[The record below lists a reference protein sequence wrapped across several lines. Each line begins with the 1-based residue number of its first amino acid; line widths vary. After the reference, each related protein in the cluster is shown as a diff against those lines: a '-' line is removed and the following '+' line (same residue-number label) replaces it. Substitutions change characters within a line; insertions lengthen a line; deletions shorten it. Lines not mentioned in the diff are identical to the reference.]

1 MKVDGGINAELSQAA
16 ATARDAEAAG
26 YDGAWVAET
35 SHDPFLPMAVA
46 AEHTERI
53 ELGTGIA
60 VAFARNPMNLANL
73 ADDLHRFSEGR
84 FILGLGS
91 QIKPHI
97 TKRFSMEWS
106 HPAARMREL
115 VQAMHAIWDTWQ
127 DGTKLDFKGD
137 FYTHTLMTP
146 FFDPGPN
153 PHGRPKVFL
162 AAVGELMTEVVGEVC
177 DVILCHAF
185 TTEAYLRE
193 VTLPALERGAAKAGR
208 TLDDIELSGPAF
220 VVTGTT
226 EEEMAASAV
235 GVRKQ
240 IAFYGSTPAY
250 RGVLE
255 RHGWGELQTELNGLS
270 KQGRWDEMGTLID
283 DDMLDTFAIIGEPEQ
298 IAPKMRAR
306 YGDVVDR
313 ISFYVPYRSDPDRWS
328 QVMAD
333 LKAA

>member
-1 MKVDGGINAELSQAA
+1 VKVDGTVAFELDKTIASAQE
-16 ATARDAEAAG
+16 AEAAG
-26 YDGAWVAET
+26 YDAIWTAET
-35 SHDPFLPMAVA
+35 SHDPFFPLLLA
-46 AEHTERI
+46 AEHTERL

-60 VAFARNPMNLANL
+60 VAFARNPMTLANIGY
-73 ADDLHRFSEGR
+73 DLQRYSGGR

-97 TKRFSMEWS
+97 TRRFSMEWS

-115 VQAMHAIWDTWQ
+115 IAAIHHIWDAW
-127 DGTKLDFKGD
+127 DEGTKLDFRGD

-153 PHGRPKVFL
+153 PAGQARIFL

-177 DVILCHAF
+177 DGILCHAF
-185 TTEAYLRE
+185 TTEQYLRD
-193 VTLPALERGAAKAGR
+193 VTLPALERGAQRAGR
-208 TLDDIELSGPAF
+208 SVKDIEISGPAF

-235 GVRKQ
+235 GVRRQ

-250 RGVLE
+250 RTVLDH
-255 RHGWGELQTELNGLS
+255 HGWGELQPELNALS
-270 KQGRWDEMGTLID
+270 KQGEWETMGTLVD
-283 DDMLDTFAIIGEPEQ
+283 DEMLETFAIVAEPEDL
-298 IAPKMRAR
+298 ARRMHER

-313 ISFYVPYRSDPDRWS
+313 VSFYAPYRSDPERWAR
-328 QVMAD
+328 VMAG

>member
-16 ATARDAEAAG
+16 ATARAAEVAG

-35 SHDPFLPMAVA
+35 SHDPFLPIAVA

-162 AAVGELMTEVVGEVC
+162 AAVGELMTEVVGELC
-177 DVILCHAF
+177 DGMLCHAF

-208 TLDDIELSGPAF
+208 SLADIELSGPAF

-283 DDMLDTFAIIGEPEQ
+283 DDMLDTFAIVAEPEQ
-298 IAPKMRAR
+298 IAPKMKAR
-306 YGDVVDR
+306 FGDVVDR
-313 ISFYVPYRSDPDRWS
+313 ISFYAPYRTDPDRWS

>member
-1 MKVDGGINAELSQAA
+1 MKVDGGISATLSEAG
-16 ATARDAEAAG
+16 ATAREAEAAG
-26 YDGAWVAET
+26 YDGGWVAET
-35 SHDPFLPMAVA
+35 SHDPFLAMALA

-73 ADDLHRFSEGR
+73 ADDLQRYSEGR

-127 DGTKLDFKGD
+127 DGTKLDFRGD

-146 FFDPGPN
+146 FFNPGPN
-153 PHGRPKVFL
+153 PFGRPKVFL

-177 DVILCHAF
+177 DGILCHAF

-208 TLDDIELSGPAF
+208 SLDDIELSGPAF
-220 VVTGTT
+220 VVTGTND
-226 EEEMAASAV
+226 EEMAASAV

-270 KQGRWDEMGTLID
+270 KQGRWDDMGTLID
-283 DDMLDTFAIIGEPEQ
+283 DEMLDTFAIVGEPEQ
-298 IAPKMRAR
+298 LAPRMRAR

-313 ISFYVPYRSDPDRWS
+313 ISFYVPYSSDPDRWS

>member
-16 ATARDAEAAG
+16 ATARTAEVAG

-35 SHDPFLPMAVA
+35 SHDPFLPIAVA

-177 DVILCHAF
+177 DGMLCHAF

-208 TLDDIELSGPAF
+208 SLADIELSGPAF

-283 DDMLDTFAIIGEPEQ
+283 DDMLDTFAIVAEPEQ
-298 IAPKMRAR
+298 IAPKMKAR
-306 YGDVVDR
+306 FGDVVDR
-313 ISFYVPYRSDPDRWS
+313 ISFYAPYRTDPDRWS